1 MAAVFKF
8 KADGSQYTR
17 GLNQMRGQTQ
27 KFAVSVKSMIAGA
40 FAGAGITGIKTIIDD
55 MTELGRTAD
64 RLGVGV
70 EMFQKLAY
78 AAKQSGVDTER
89 LADAMKDLDVK
100 LTDGIARGGSFAELI
115 EELGMDMNKLAAMPA
130 DQRMLAF
137 ADAIQDASGSLSR
150 FGADEFGDAMFELLP
165 LLEKGS
171 EGILKIGES
180 ATTMSKEQ
188 IAAAER
194 ASMQI
199 DGVISNMVAQLSIWV
214 AEIGMFF
221 EVIIT
226 GATQAAIEVANVWKP
241 ISKLIAFAIS
251 GNLVGA
257 KKAFDQ
263 IAKQGEGAA
272 DRVKKAMTDIMDE
285 QIESSKETT
294 EESGMTAAERARRK
308 AESDAR
314 KKAADEQAKEK
325 ERINKLD
332 KQIADEQQRRKE
344 NALSLEEKLAEAT
357 RQRIKLEGE
366 AKGVDPFSE
375 EGTQKQ
381 LEIEK
386 ALTKEQDLQQRL
398 DADLEQFFEGIEILD
413 GKDGKD
419 ADLALPQQDPQAG
432 VIASSLAAIGGG
444 GGIATFGND
453 PMLNENKKQ
462 TGVLEEISMKLD
474 GATLRGADGLETP
487 EL

>member
-8 KADGSQYTR
+8 KADGSGYTR

-55 MTELGRTAD
+55 MTELGRTAE

-70 EMFQKLAY
+70 EMFQRLSY
-78 AAKQSGVDTER
+78 AAKQTGVDTER

-115 EELGMDMNKLAAMPA
+115 QELGMDMNELAAMPS

-137 ADAIQDASGSLSR
+137 SDAIQDASGSLSR

-171 EGILKIGES
+171 EGILKLGES

-194 ASMQI
+194 ASTQI
-199 DGVISNMVAQLSIWV
+199 DGVVSNMVAQLSIWI
-214 AEIGMFF
+214 ANLGMMF
-221 EVIIT
+221 EWLIT

-241 ISKLIAFAIS
+241 VGKFIAYAIS

-257 KKAFDQ
+257 KRAFDQ

-272 DRVKKAMTDIMDE
+272 DRVKKAMNDVLDE
-285 QIESSKETT
+285 QIEAGKETK
-294 EESGMTAAERARRK
+294 EESGPTAVERARRK
-308 AESDAR
+308 SESDAR
-314 KKAADEQAKEK
+314 KKASDEQAKEK
-325 ERINKLD
+325 QRINKLD

-344 NALSLEEKLAEAT
+344 NAMSLEEKLAEAT
-357 RQRIKLEGE
+357 RQRLKLEEE
-366 AKGVDPFSE
+366 ASNIDPFSE

-381 LEIEK
+381 LEVEK
-386 ALTKEQDLQQRL
+386 ATTKEQGLKQRL

-419 ADLALPQQDPQAG
+419 SETVKQEDPQTSI
-432 VIASSLAAIGGG
+432 IASSLASIGGG
-444 GGIATFGND
+444 GGVASFTND
-453 PMLNENKKQ
+453 PVLNENKRQ
-462 TGVLEEISMKLD
+462 TSVLEEISSKLD
-474 GATLRGADGLETP
+474 GTTLTTSGGLDTP